1 MTWSCLNVDT
11 SAACTIESHRAYRR
25 DLSEKKKEIERALGV
40 PLKEF
45 QGWRFY
51 DNTMFLQIEYL
62 FNSAVSAREKE
73 SEREKERKTKEEKN
87 IT

>member
-45 QGWRFY
+45 QGRRFY

-62 FNSAVSAREKE
+62 FNGAFR
-73 SEREKERKTKEEKN
+73 
-87 IT
+87 